1 MNETQ
6 AFQIITQALQIANQK
21 GAFQLQD
28 SAQVYQAL
36 AVLSKLFP
44 EAQEEKG
51 TEEKQPLKKEVVEM
65 KPNRATRRASKK
77 K

>member
-6 AFQIITQALQIANQK
+6 AFQVVTQGLQIANQK

-28 SAQVYQAL
+28 SAQIYQAL

-44 EAQEEKG
+44 EAN
-51 TEEKQPLKKEVVEM
+51 PDEVVTEDN
-65 KPNRATRRASKK
+65 KETPKANRATRRALKK
-77 K
+77 VDK